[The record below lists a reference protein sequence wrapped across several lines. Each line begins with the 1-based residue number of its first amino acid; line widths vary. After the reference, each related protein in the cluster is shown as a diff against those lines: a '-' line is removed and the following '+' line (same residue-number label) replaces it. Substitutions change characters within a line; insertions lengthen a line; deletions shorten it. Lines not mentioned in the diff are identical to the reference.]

1 MGGYAEFC
9 IKNLFGWLKSFVQQ
23 IWTLISNQKGNNL
36 LSWIGENWK
45 GAFLALCVT
54 GAVIDLLVYLFRWEP
69 VKVWKSYFRRKKT
82 RGRPTWE
89 DGTDSYGYGIPVGEQ
104 EEAAYYTDDQPA
116 PQPEDSGM
124 YDMPEEEYD
133 PYPEPI
139 PSPAGPVYSAPN
151 MPTPP
156 EYQAMYRRPEA
167 NARPA
172 AYAGNEPDP
181 RSMTERNLE
190 RVIGPRRKKLR
201 VNELFREADEGTVHY
216 EAPQPVIDR
225 TEAYRAPVFPR
236 NWNDNG
242 ENPT

>member
-9 IKNLFGWLKSFVQQ
+9 IKNLFGWLKSFAQQ
-23 IWTLISNQKGNNL
+23 IWTIFSNQRGNNL

-45 GAFLALCVT
+45 GVFLILCVA

-69 VKVWKSYFRRKKT
+69 IKVWKSYFRRKKSH
-82 RGRPTWE
+82 GRPTWE
-89 DGTDSYGYGIPVGEQ
+89 DETDSYGYSYTEGESD
-104 EEAAYYTDDQPA
+104 AAPYYADDQA
-116 PQPEDSGM
+116 ESLPEAQCM
-124 YDMPEEEYD
+124 YIPNEEYEL
-133 PYPEPI
+133 YPEPVT
-139 PSPAGPVYSAPN
+139 SSAGPVYTAPN

-156 EYQAMYRRPEA
+156 EYQAMYRRPETGV
-167 NARPA
+167 RPA

-190 RVIGPRRKKLR
+190 RVIGPRRKKHH
-201 VNELFREADEGTVHY
+201 VNELFRDTDEGAGHY
-216 EAPQPVIDR
+216 EAPQPVIDQ

-242 ENPT
+242 EKPS